1 MKILFV
7 SMNNH
12 HFKRWA
18 EQVASDGMD
27 LYWFD
32 VLDQGAATSLSFMHQ
47 ITGWKKGFLKK
58 RGRTLVKSKFPKLYH
73 QLVKRY
79 DVSVASAFEK
89 ALQDIQPDIVHCF
102 EMKLSG
108 LKILPVMQ
116 KNSLPLI
123 YSSWGTDLYD
133 LDVLEIRKEQAT
145 AFLTRVDYLITDCHR
160 DAGIAKDLGFQN
172 IHLGVFPG
180 NGGLEISDKHR
191 MLVDQRDYILIKGY
205 ESAIGKALS
214 IIKALELVPQ
224 ELLEPFKIFIYSAD
238 EAVIAY
244 MLQSKTL
251 TKLAY
256 KIVPRAENV
265 PNKEL
270 LAYMG
275 RAAIHIANSNSDGMP
290 NALLEAMSMG
300 AFPIQS
306 NPGNVT
312 EEVITH
318 GKNGFLI
325 EEVNDHEKIAQLITE
340 SLGNTSLRMA
350 AQEYNIDFIAKNYNR
365 TTLRSQIIELY
376 RQVKRV

>member
-1 MKILFV
+1 
-7 SMNNH
+7 MNNH

-18 EQVASDGMD
+18 QQVASDGMD

-47 ITGWKKGFLKK
+47 ITDWKKGFLKK

-73 QLVKRY
+73 TLVKRY

-116 KNSLPLI
+116 ENSLPLI

-133 LDVLEIRKEQAT
+133 LGVLEIRKEQAT

-191 MLVDQRDYILIKGY
+191 LPVDQRDYILIKGY
-205 ESAIGKALS
+205 ESAIGKALPV
-214 IIKALELVPQ
+214 IKALELVPQ
-224 ELLEPFKIFIYSAD
+224 ELLKSFKIFIYSAD
-238 EAVIAY
+238 DAVITY
-244 MLQSKTL
+244 LLKSEIL

-256 KIVPRAENV
+256 QIVPRTENV

-270 LAYMG
+270 LHYMG
-275 RAAIHIANSNSDGMP
+275 NAAIHIANSNSDGMP

-312 EEVITH
+312 EEVIVH